1 MRSVE
6 VAMAVEDKDPKTGRV
21 KLEMGRVTVQT
32 VHIRHKGTR
41 ADHVIN
47 DVVAGRVLVPRG
59 HTVTVEMSKP
69 GADDLRKRMED
80 GAFVLEL
87 VEANA

>member
-1 MRSVE
+1 MQREVE
-6 VAMAVEDKDPKTGRV
+6 MAQRDAKTGKLVIGREAVET
-21 KLEMGRVTVQT
+21 ET
-32 VHIRHKGTR
+32 VHIRHNGTR

-47 DVVAGRVLVPRG
+47 DVVAGRVLIARG
-59 HTVTVEMSKP
+59 QTVTVEMSKS

-87 VEANA
+87 VEAPA

>member
-1 MRSVE
+1 
-6 VAMAVEDKDPKTGRV
+6 MAVEDKDPKTGRV
-21 KLEMGRVTVQT
+21 KLEMGRVTVQTET